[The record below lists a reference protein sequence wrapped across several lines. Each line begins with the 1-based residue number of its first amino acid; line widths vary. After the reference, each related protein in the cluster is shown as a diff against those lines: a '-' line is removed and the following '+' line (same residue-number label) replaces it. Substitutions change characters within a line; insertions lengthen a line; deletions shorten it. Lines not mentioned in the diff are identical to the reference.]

1 MKPAFWIK
9 RFLVVFAGV
18 FLVLVVVGSL
28 KGRATRTVVLESAFW
43 SLVTTSI
50 FIATRLIRSRQ
61 GQHCELC
68 RDTPELAR
76 GGQCELKQSPEPTA
90 PGGREPS

>member
-1 MKPAFWIK
+1 LKPSFWIK

-18 FLVLVVVGSL
+18 F
-28 KGRATRTVVLESAFW
+28 VVLLAVGILRGRTPSSVAMESAFW

-50 FIATRLIRSRQ
+50 FLATRLVRSRR

-68 RDTPELAR
+68 RDTPELAPV
-76 GGQCELKQSPEPTA
+76 GQCELKPEDRRP
-90 PGGREPS
+90 